1 MVENVVGGGV
11 ETTSGGEVE
20 VGSHE
25 KIGEVLSVDFAGDGV
40 VVAGGARV
48 LKDCARVSGVNPD
61 KLEDGIAEDGVG
73 CAEVREGNVGLGGE
87 QDAGE
92 VEGGVKL
99 FRATDSN
106 DGPGIEGGQ

>member
-1 MVENVVGGGV
+1 MVENSVGGGV

-48 LKDCARVSGVNPD
+48 LEDRARVSGVNPD

-73 CAEVREGNVGLGGE
+73 CAEVSEGNVS
-87 QDAGE
+87 E
-92 VEGGVKL
+92 V
-99 FRATDSN
+99 S
-106 DGPGIEGGQ
+106 